1 MGEITD
7 PRVAGNR
14 IAIGRTGFYDF
25 DHPELSEFELDDILV
40 GLSRIYRFTGQSQI
54 SVLQHSI
61 NVYHAARQL
70 GANREEQRQALFHDA
85 HEAFVGDWSRPLR
98 KIFNDA
104 ACNTERGYID
114 TIALDIEDRAA
125 EAMAIRFNFPALL
138 TKVVKVA
145 DNHVLALEIRDEF
158 DVDPATWGAPPNQD
172 ASPFLF
178 TQIADV
184 DTLFAYF
191 HTAELDTRDFS
202 DGARGRYP

>member
-25 DHPELSEFELDDILV
+25 DHPELSEFELDDILI
-40 GLSRIYRFTGQSQI
+40 GLSRIYRFTGQSGI
-54 SVLQHSI
+54 TVLQHSI
-61 NVYHAARQL
+61 NVYHAAKQL
-70 GANREEQRQALFHDA
+70 GANREKQRQALFHDA
-85 HEAFVGDWSRPLR
+85 HEAFVGDWSRPLL
-98 KIFNDA
+98 KKLALDA
-104 ACNTERGYID
+104 AIAGESSPLDEYDRGARYVV
-114 TIALDIEDRAA
+114 ADR
-125 EAMAIRFNFPALL
+125 FSFDPVLSD
-138 TKVVKVA
+138 VVKAA
-145 DNHVLALEIRDEF
+145 DDHVLALEIFNEF
-158 DVDPATWGAPPNQD
+158 DVDPATWGAPPNKE

>member
-85 HEAFVGDWSRPLR
+85 HEAFVGDWSRPIWKFVGQTFHETSQVIDSLHR
-98 KIFNDA
+98 DA
-104 ACNTERGYID
+104 MHCLAERFEYRWPFAD
-114 TIALDIEDRAA
+114 VVHAA
-125 EAMAIRFNFPALL
+125 
-138 TKVVKVA
+138 
-145 DNHVLALEIRDEF
+145 DDHVLALEIRDEF
-158 DVDPATWGAPPNQD
+158 EVDHATWGCPLNPSARDRRGTHMNTLRWLGD
-172 ASPFLF
+172 VFK
-178 TQIADV
+178 QI
-184 DTLFAYF
+184 
-191 HTAELDTRDFS
+191 EKETR
-202 DGARGRYP
+202 P